1 MTGIALAVSML
12 AQTLRI
18 SVPYALAAA
27 GGVFSERSGVVNIA
41 LEGILL
47 NGAFFAVV
55 GTHYTGSPYLGILF
69 AMAGGLATAALH
81 ALVTVTARADQ
92 IVSGLAINIIAFGF
106 TRAGLRIL
114 FHSASN
120 SPRIPAPEPSYMRSL
135 PGGGGPLGAVL
146 YDPLFLLAL
155 LLLAGSLWFLFRTGL
170 GLALRTAGEHPE
182 AAHAAGFSV
191 PRLRWL
197 GVLASGLLGG
207 LGGAWLAF
215 MQHSFTDQMSGG
227 RGYIALAAMIVGKWH
242 PLWAGAACLLFG
254 AAETAQIRLQ
264 GSGAPTQLLQMLPFV
279 LTILVLVVWV
289 GRSVAPAAVGKPYD
303 PEHAEGD

>member
-1 MTGIALAVSML
+1 MIELTLITSLI

-55 GTHYTGSPYLGILF
+55 GTIYTGSPYAGILL
-69 AMAGGLATAALH
+69 AMLGGMATAALH
-81 ALVTVTARADQ
+81 ALITVTAKADQ
-92 IVSGLAINIIAFGF
+92 IIAGLAINILAFGL
-106 TRAGLRIL
+106 TRGGLRVL
-114 FHSASN
+114 FKSASN
-120 SPRIPAPEPSYMRSL
+120 SPRIEAPEIGLLGRL
-135 PGGGGPLGAVL
+135 PGASSALGEVL
-146 YDPLFLLAL
+146 RDPLFLLAL
-155 LLLAGSLWFLFRTGL
+155 VLLAVAVWFLQRTGL
-170 GLALRTAGEHPE
+170 GLALRTTGEHPE
-182 AAHAAGFSV
+182 AVHAAGFSV
-191 PRLRWL
+191 PRLRWM
-197 GVLASGLLGG
+197 GVVTSGLLAG
-207 LGGAWLAF
+207 LGGAYLAF
-215 MQHSFTDQMSGG
+215 EQHSFTDQMSGG

-242 PLWAGAACLLFG
+242 PLGGAAACLLFG

-289 GRSVAPAAVGKPYD
+289 GRSVAPAAIGRPYD
-303 PEHAEGD
+303 PEESD